1 MQKSV
6 ICSTCHDEEHSD
18 HQIHPL
24 KVTITNAKSYL
35 KGLKPLILDVEYF
48 KTFITEAKSNLMF
61 SFNEFEQYV
70 KESLETIRNDI
81 ETIFIK
87 MADQIE
93 LKTGKNDKLLAAIE
107 DIKYKE
113 PEYDVFIN
121 LMQKL
126 QAGVPFDPEAEGPEV
141 NASDVIS
148 AVSAIQAKV
157 EKNFNTTETHIRA

>member
-1 MQKSV
+1 MKSV
-6 ICSTCHDEEHSD
+6 ICSICQDEEHSD
-18 HQIHPL
+18 HEIRPL
-24 KVTITNAKSYL
+24 KVTISNAKSYL
-35 KGLKPLILDVEYF
+35 KGLKPLTLDAEYF

-81 ETIFIK
+81 EAIFIK
-87 MADQIE
+87 MADQID

-113 PEYDVFIN
+113 PEYDVFIS

-126 QAGVPFDPEAEGPEV
+126 
-141 NASDVIS
+141 
-148 AVSAIQAKV
+148 
-157 EKNFNTTETHIRA
+157 